1 MKKNESTQNK
11 YEAALAKY
19 NTLLNDAEVA
29 AKVAGIIAE
38 KVPANNT
45 PDVKKLLFNCIDLTT
60 LRTED
65 SDESVM
71 NFTRKVNQFDD
82 EFPT

>member
-29 AKVAGIIAE
+29 AKVAEIIAE
-38 KVPANNT
+38 KAPANNT
-45 PDVKKLLFNCIDLTT
+45 PGSPAT
-60 LRTED
+60 
-65 SDESVM
+65 
-71 NFTRKVNQFDD
+71 
-82 EFPT
+82 